1 MFRLEMTAIRA
12 PVEKTDVSRVLTKHA
27 VSRIAFTS
35 DYYNVGK
42 GKYSTKYITSL
53 RNGDTKKK

>member
-1 MFRLEMTAIRA
+1 MTAIRA